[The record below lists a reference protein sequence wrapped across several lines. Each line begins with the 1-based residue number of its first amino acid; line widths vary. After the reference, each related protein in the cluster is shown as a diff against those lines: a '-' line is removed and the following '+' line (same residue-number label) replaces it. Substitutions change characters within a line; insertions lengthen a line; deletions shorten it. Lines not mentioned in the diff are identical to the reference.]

1 MREVRR
7 TFSMRDSIKASGN
20 GLAKSFDGV
29 GSTLQ
34 CIRGKF
40 AQHRFQLGEELLDG
54 VEVGTVCGKVDEN
67 GAAPLN
73 RLVHPSDLV
82 NGDIVH
88 EYDVTAFESW
98 CENLFDVG
106 PERLAIHRTFEH
118 ERCGH
123 TLLAKSRNKR
133 SGLPI
138 PVQHLLHQ
146 TLATGRAAVDAGHI
160 ARNTGFIDKNQP
172 LWIKPRLPP
181 AQRVTL
187 RDHVGPILFGGVQAF
202 F

>member
-106 PERLAIHRTFEH
+106 PERLAIQAPSSTKGAVTPFWR
-118 ERCGH
+118 
-123 TLLAKSRNKR
+123 
-133 SGLPI
+133 
-138 PVQHLLHQ
+138 
-146 TLATGRAAVDAGHI
+146 RAAINVVVFQFPCSTFSTRRSPRG
-160 ARNTGFIDKNQP
+160 ARP
-172 LWIKPRLPP
+172 
-181 AQRVTL
+181 
-187 RDHVGPILFGGVQAF
+187 
-202 F
+202 